1 MLEMGVLPPVAAASA
16 GTMILFTSAAASVA
30 FYTFSLIPLDYGCVC
45 VCLGFCV
52 TYIGQKMVGHMLKK
66 YQKESLIVL
75 SIGYVILLSAVLM
88 GVQSVVDMVE
98 NPAEAVK
105 GGHLCG

>member
-16 GTMILFTSAAASVA
+16 SIMILFTSAAATVA

-45 VCLGFCV
+45 VCLGFTITYLGQQVV
-52 TYIGQKMVGHMLKK
+52 THMLKK
-66 YQKESLIVL
+66 YKKESFIVL

-88 GVQSVVDMVE
+88 GVQSVVDMLE

-105 GGHLCG
+105 GGRLC